1 MQRADEGLNKD
12 KIKRLELAVC
22 DESSEPEEEE
32 ETEAGATYASGKS
45 EEENDIETEEEVRP
59 KLQGS
64 GRSNC
69 QIKKKKRRVISDSE
83 SDIGGSDVEFKPDA
97 KDEGSSDEISSGV
110 GDSDSEGL
118 DSPVKVAAKRK
129 RMVTGNGSLKRK
141 SSRKEMPS
149 ATK

>member
-32 ETEAGATYASGKS
+32 EMEAGATYASGKS

-118 DSPVKVAAKRK
+118 DSPVKVAAKWKRK
-129 RMVTGNGSLKRK
+129 VTGNGSLKRK